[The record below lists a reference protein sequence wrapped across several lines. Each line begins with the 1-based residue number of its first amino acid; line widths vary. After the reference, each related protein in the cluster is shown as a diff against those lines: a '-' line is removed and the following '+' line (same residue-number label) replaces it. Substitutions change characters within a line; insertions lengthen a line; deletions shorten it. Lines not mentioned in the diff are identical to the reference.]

1 MLSGGIRALLSE
13 PPAEQSS
20 TDLGSCGSPVA
31 EATERGTERD
41 WSPIQGALRS
51 NRRIRSLW
59 LGALD
64 HSPAFGIQAGCSW
77 SEGTLVALQQDL
89 RDSLPI
95 ASLVAD
101 PQGAGVPSILPES
114 SKTRCLRLNT
124 DQTGSWF
131 AFEGKHVALLW
142 EGQAF
147 LGSASTPGSQGSM
160 GGKVKVI
167 LRSYIA
173 CVEFVLKGSLPA
185 LFLRPS
191 RLFLPGQ
198 NATGK
203 LVSHLVVSG
212 RYPILK
218 REDISYDLLLGR
230 NLENG
235 STAAQ
240 KFPALRWHFPDFLQT
255 HLSTSFFPPPPPPPP
270 APPPSSQVPYDET
283 KATSECCGS
292 REATYIPENGDTN
305 VCLLPVLVNLM
316 HLENETFYFSV
327 ALVKRLERPT
337 ESPGATLA
345 DVLQPQ
351 LALLCAAMPFP
362 ATPVMLQG

>member
-51 NRRIRSLW
+51 NRRVNPIGGSGNTTQDPE
-59 LGALD
+59 LGKELP
-64 HSPAFGIQAGCSW
+64 SGVVQQTR
-77 SEGTLVALQQDL
+77 TLVALQQDL

-147 LGSASTPGSQGSM
+147 LGSASTPGSQGSV
-160 GGKVKVI
+160 GGKVKVDLTFRSPPPLRSCTISVFSI

-230 NLENG
+230 NLEN
-235 STAAQ
+235 
-240 KFPALRWHFPDFLQT
+240 
-255 HLSTSFFPPPPPPPP
+255 
-270 APPPSSQVPYDET
+270 
-283 KATSECCGS
+283 
-292 REATYIPENGDTN
+292 ATYIPENGDTN

>member
-101 PQGAGVPSILPES
+101 PQ
-114 SKTRCLRLNT
+114 
-124 DQTGSWF
+124 
-131 AFEGKHVALLW
+131 HVALLW

-235 STAAQ
+235 SMAAQ

-255 HLSTSFFPPPPPPPP
+255 HLSTSSF
-270 APPPSSQVPYDET
+270 PPPSSQVPYDET